1 MKINNDILKSLST
14 NIIKRPKLRAKKRL
28 EFASFLAMN
37 EEERKMIILKSIKER
52 MMKRKTV
59 WTRETA
65 ALAITRWAKKWLK
78 DNKGRRRAPRVNRP
92 KP

>member
-1 MKINNDILKSLST
+1 
-14 NIIKRPKLRAKKRL
+14 
-28 EFASFLAMN
+28 
-37 EEERKMIILKSIKER
+37 